1 MLSNICERKVLASA
15 ERASRRCYLSFVFYL
30 GETCRFS
37 LLPEIHT
44 NIGQKNQTQ
53 ICVLLVYTKV
63 ILWYYIK
70 ARTWRGK
77 IAFSSGKKIKILMED
92 D

>member
-1 MLSNICERKVLASA
+1 MSI
-15 ERASRRCYLSFVFYL
+15 F
-30 GETCRFS
+30 

-53 ICVLLVYTKV
+53 ICVLLMHTKGNT
-63 ILWYYIK
+63 LYYIK
-70 ARTWRGK
+70 ARTWKGK
-77 IAFSSGKKIKILMED
+77 IAFSSGEKIKILMED